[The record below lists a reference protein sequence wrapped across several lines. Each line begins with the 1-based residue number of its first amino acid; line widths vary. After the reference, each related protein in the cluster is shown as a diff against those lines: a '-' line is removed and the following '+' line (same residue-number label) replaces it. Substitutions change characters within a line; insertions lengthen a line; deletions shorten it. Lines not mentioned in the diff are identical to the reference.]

1 MSKLLI
7 TQYYNQLDKVKQYGG
22 SHNET
27 SIRNSFFNLLNE
39 YAHKKNL
46 ELIPELATMGTKG
59 KKVRPD
65 GVLKNALRLEY
76 GLWESK
82 DEKTNLDDEIEVK
95 VRLGYSLKNILFE
108 DSQTAVLYQNDFEVL
123 RVNMKEPEK
132 LDKILTD
139 FVSFEKSEV
148 REFNAALE
156 HFKQDIPVIIETL
169 RGKIEA
175 ANREN
180 KKYAAA
186 RDIFLELCQKE
197 INPDVTADD
206 IREMIIQHILTADIF
221 NVVFD
226 EPHFH
231 RENNIAREL
240 ERLIDT
246 FFTGASRRN
255 ALESINHYYKA
266 INAAAASIADHH
278 EKQKF
283 LKVIYE
289 NFYKVYNPKAADRLG
304 VVYTPNEIVTF
315 MLESTDYLLHKHFG
329 KTLADKNVEIL
340 DPATGTGTF
349 ITELIDQFIPKKD
362 LAYKYANEIHCN
374 EVSILPYYIA
384 NLNIEYT
391 FKQKMGYYEEFKNI
405 CFVDTL
411 DNTDGLTFGGKQHDL
426 FGLSSENSERIKK
439 QNSKKISVIIG
450 NPPYNANQES
460 ENDNNKNREYFSDSL
475 KKAGGIDGRIKET
488 YIKHSNAQK
497 TKQYDMYKRFFR
509 WASDRLKDDGLIVF
523 VTNRKFLEGSQDDG
537 FRKCVR
543 EEFNEAYF
551 LDLAGDLRED
561 KEGNVFDIKVG
572 VAVSFLIKKNEE
584 KKVGIINYF
593 RVPVSSKREKLEFLK
608 TNKIGNLDFEK
619 IIPDD
624 KNNWLKLSYN
634 DFSQLLPVANK
645 ATKHAKKPEDYC
657 AIFKNFSLG
666 LITAR
671 DEWVYDMTPS
681 ELSKKVEYLIS
692 TYNEEVK
699 RLTIKEKMDAK
710 SYINYSIKWTRAV
723 KKDLLK
729 GIKYKFNKDHVVE
742 SSYRPFVKREL
753 YYDKHLNEMR
763 NQLPYLFPTGKES
776 NPIITLNNYTN
787 RHSFSCLSVTNTFN
801 YNFNGDPV
809 ESLPFYTYDENG
821 NKKDNITDWG
831 LKQFTDHYKDKKI
844 KKEDIF
850 NYTYGVLHNPAY
862 RKKYELN
869 LKREFP
875 RLPFYKN
882 FWQWAKW
889 GKELMDLHINYEEVK
904 PFKLEL
910 TNSEAIIKELKKPKQ
925 EKLSIAAEAKE
936 LYLPPPS
943 KIKVRL
949 KADKVLG
956 EIELD
961 EVSVLK
967 GIPIEAWE
975 YKLGNRSALEWV
987 LDQYKEKKY
996 SDPTI
1001 AEKFNTYRFSDYKE
1015 KVIDLL
1021 KRVTTVSVETM
1032 KIIKEMEK
1040 SGE

>member
-1 MSKLLI
+1 MYTQCVQNVYLNMSKLLI
-7 TQYYNQLDKVKQYGG
+7 NQYYNQLDKVKQYGG

-82 DEKTNLDDEIEVK
+82 DEKTNLDEEIEVK

-132 LDKILTD
+132 LDKILTE

-175 ANREN
+175 ANKEN

-329 KTLADKNVEIL
+329 KTLGDKNVEIL

-349 ITELIDQFIPKKD
+349 ITELIDGFIPKKD

-411 DNTDGLTFGGKQHDL
+411 DNTAALKESGKQSYRGIEMEFN
-426 FGLSSENSERIKK
+426 FGMSHENSERIKK
-439 QNSKKISVIIG
+439 QNDKTISVVIG
-450 NPPYNANQES
+450 NPPYNANQMN
-460 ENDNNKNREYFSDSL
+460 ENDNNKNREYRV
-475 KKAGGIDGRIKET
+475 IDKRIKNT
-488 YIKHSNAQK
+488 FIFNSTAQK
-497 TKQYDMYKRFFR
+497 TKVYDMYARFYR
-509 WASDRLKDDGLIVF
+509 WAMDRVSSDGIISF
-523 VTNRKFLEGSQDDG
+523 ITNRSFIDSRTFDG
-537 FRKCVR
+537 FRKNIQTDFSHCYIIDTKSDVR
-543 EEFNEAYF
+543 ANPKIS
-551 LDLAGDLRED
+551 GT
-561 KEGNVFDIKVG
+561 GHNVFGIQTG
-572 VAVSFLIKKNEE
+572 VALMFLIKKE
-584 KKVGIINYF
+584 KQEGNCKIEYTSLNDEMRRKEKIEWF
-593 RVPVSSKREKLEFLK
+593 RN
-608 TNKIGNLDFEK
+608 NKIETIDFSY
-619 IIPDD
+619 IVPD
-624 KNNWLKLSYN
+624 KGNNWINLANNNWDELLEVKKLY
-634 DFSQLLPVANK
+634 
-645 ATKHAKKPEDYC
+645 
-657 AIFKNFSLG
+657 SLVTPG
-666 LITAR
+666 VNTAR
-671 DEWVYDMTPS
+671 DEWVFDTDRNTICAKIDYII
-681 ELSKKVEYLIS
+681 KR
-692 TYNEEVK
+692 YNHLVK
-699 RLTIKEKMDAK
+699 TKDDAF
-710 SYINYSIKWTRAV
+710 SSQIKWSEG
-723 KKDLLK
+723 LK
-729 GIKYKFNKDHVVE
+729 GHFKAKKILTNLKQELIIKFN
-742 SSYRPFVKREL
+742 YRPFFNL
-753 YYDKHLNEMR
+753 YFYSEKMLSDRLTANH
-763 NQLPYLFPTGKES
+763 YLAFGG
-776 NPIITLNNYTN
+776 TLNNEN
-787 RHSFSCLSVTNTFN
+787 KCIILNASAGGQKPFSLVSSKLLTPFQ
-801 YNFNGDPV
+801 YFGDP
-809 ESLPFYTYDENG
+809 SQCIPLIIYDENG
-821 NKKDNITDWG
+821 KKRSTITDWG

-850 NYTYGVLHNPAY
+850 NYTYGVLHDPAY

-875 RLPFYKN
+875 RLPFYKD
-882 FWQWAKW
+882 FWQWTKW

-910 TNSEAIIKELKKPKQ
+910 TNSEAVIKELKKPKQ

-936 LYLPPPS
+936 LYLPPAS
-943 KIKVRL
+943 KIKVKL

-967 GIPIEAWE
+967 GIPKEAWE
-975 YKLGNRSALEWV
+975 YKLGNRSALEWI

-1001 AEKFNTYRFSDYKE
+1001 AEKFNTYRFVDYKE

-1040 SGE
+1040 IGE